1 MAKRRN
7 GKRNDMHPA
16 PIFLPI
22 FLLATAIATPVATP
36 VTDVPGGTPPSLRFG
51 GRVSKPALASAGT
64 LACGMN
70 INDWCPAPPG
80 DPCGRHRDTAACM
93 ADPACYGMPYR
104 GESFVPC
111 VLDARGFSSNCP
123 TVGCTSTPPPRGR

>member
-7 GKRNDMHPA
+7 GKRDDMHPA

-36 VTDVPGGTPPSLRFG
+36 VADVPGR
-51 GRVSKPALASAGT
+51 T

-70 INDWCPAPPG
+70 IDDWCPAPPG